1 MYCILDLCPD
11 PSERNQIYQ
20 SLRVARNLLTYV
32 IYIMCSLDW
41 DIKYTILWLEESSQD
56 FFKLK
61 KNDLRNVALIC
72 YLYWFRKQ
80 NQLFDIWCETTK
92 LKLFTFQK
100 KFSTNFSIDG
110 EYALNETIPDWLA
123 MVCKDFW
130 TFQDHISNDH
140 SMPASY
146 MNNLW

>member
-1 MYCILDLCPD
+1 
-11 PSERNQIYQ
+11 
-20 SLRVARNLLTYV
+20 
-32 IYIMCSLDW
+32 MCSLDW

-56 FFKLK
+56 LFKLK
-61 KNDLRNVALIC
+61 KKDCSATIYNILEQICCFDMLPLLI
-72 YLYWFRKQ
+72 Q
-80 NQLFDIWCETTK
+80 ETKSTVWHLMWDYK
-92 LKLFTFQK
+92 VETFHLSK